1 MHETLLSG
9 NTNSKIPDRR
19 VFDMKKKIWIYL
31 AAALWVIAAVQ
42 VWTNFRFRNNMPQEA
57 FRSSE
62 YQERTI
68 GVNY

>member
-1 MHETLLSG
+1 
-9 NTNSKIPDRR
+9 
-19 VFDMKKKIWIYL
+19 MKKKIWIYL
-31 AAALWVIAAVQ
+31 AAALWVIAVVQ